1 MFALSTRLRSAAL
14 TTLILLPASLPAG
27 VMVQNTVDDETAFT
41 IVGKGTA
48 YPTLSTRIFP
58 NYFSPSGFWFLS
70 LTVTEGDDGGLIGPD
85 DKVTVSGTIQ
95 HRKSPTGHGDG
106 AGLPIPFSM
115 SIDAGGPL
123 AGAAGPIVKVH
134 GAHTDTLT
142 GSLTGISIGIIQ
154 REFSSYEFNVD
165 VRHCSSPCPI
175 GQLLPVPITL
185 TPVPEPAMLMPL
197 GASLLAALT
206 LGVRR
211 IAPRR

>member
-1 MFALSTRLRSAAL
+1 MSALSTPLRYAAL
-14 TTLILLPASLPAG
+14 TCLIFLPASLPAG

-48 YPTLSTRIFP
+48 YPALNTWAFP

-70 LTVTEGDDGGLIGPD
+70 LTVTEGDDGAIIGPD

-95 HRKSPTGHGDG
+95 HLKSPTGHGDG
-106 AGLPIPFSM
+106 AGLPIAFSM

-123 AGAAGPIVKVH
+123 AAGAGPIIKSH
-134 GAHTDTLT
+134 GAHTNTLT
-142 GSLTGISIGIIQ
+142 GALTGIAVGIFQ

-175 GQLLPVPITL
+175 GQLLPFPITL
-185 TPVPEPAMLMPL
+185 TPAPEPAAWIPL
-197 GASLLAALT
+197 GGVLLVAAI
-206 LGVRR
+206 VRR
-211 IAPRR
+211 WRPATER